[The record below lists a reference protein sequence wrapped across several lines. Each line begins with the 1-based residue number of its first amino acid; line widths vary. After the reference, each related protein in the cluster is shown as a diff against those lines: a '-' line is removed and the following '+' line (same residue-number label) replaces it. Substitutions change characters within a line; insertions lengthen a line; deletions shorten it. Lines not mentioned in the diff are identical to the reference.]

1 MINDARAGI
10 ISCATLDNTPTQT
23 GFFLKV
29 FYCISASLSYST
41 MYCTFANSS
50 NREDT
55 PGELLPGGPVGPIG
69 LYCTPRS
76 TVASTSLAHYP
87 GKVLLA
93 SSAAPRAWLRDSST
107 STDFDLPQ
115 TLIYRQTNTK
125 WLFRA

>member
-55 PGELLPGGPVGPIG
+55 PGELPHGRPGGTDR
-69 LYCTPRS
+69 LYCTPR
-76 TVASTSLAHYP
+76 
-87 GKVLLA
+87 VL
-93 SSAAPRAWLRDSST
+93 
-107 STDFDLPQ
+107 
-115 TLIYRQTNTK
+115 
-125 WLFRA
+125 

>member
-41 MYCTFANSS
+41 MAKTH
-50 NREDT
+50 
-55 PGELLPGGPVGPIG
+55 PGNCYTGGPVGPIG

-125 WLFRA
+125 WLFGA